1 MTDHLELL
9 ETLELALLDPSGRS
23 DASLLDRLISDDF
36 VEVAANGRTFGKDD
50 VLARLPSE
58 HGVSFCAEHLAVS
71 LLSPTIGLVTY
82 VATRTADGSDFSSRR
97 CSIWRLDQDQWQVVY
112 HQGTLV

>member
-1 MTDHLELL
+1 MTDPLELL
-9 ETLELALLDPSGRS
+9 EALELALLDPAGRS
-23 DASLLDRLISDDF
+23 DASLLDRLVSDDF
-36 VEVAANGRTFGKDD
+36 LEVAANGRTFGKDE

-58 HGVSFCAEHLAVS
+58 QGVSFRAEHLAVR
-71 LLSPTIGLVTY
+71 LLSPTVGLVTY
-82 VATRTADGSDFSSRR
+82 LATRTADGSIFSSKR

>member
-1 MTDHLELL
+1 MTDHLERL

-36 VEVAANGRTFGKDD
+36 VEVAANGRSFGKHE

-58 HGVSFCAEHLAVS
+58 QGVSFRAEHLTVS
-71 LLSPTIGLVTY
+71 LLSATIGLVTY
-82 VATRTADGSDFSSRR
+82 TATRTADGSVFSSRR
-97 CSIWRLDQDQWQVVY
+97 CSIWRFDQDQWQVVY
-112 HQGTLV
+112 HQGTFV